1 MAYKVN
7 DKEDLSV
14 LIWCHTGH
22 LGKKKKV
29 YAAYPINPTLEH
41 DVSANVSY
49 SYGKQ
54 ESNLSIKPS
63 RVHYNLLIA
72 LFTIQ

>member
-1 MAYKVN
+1 MIK
-7 DKEDLSV
+7 K
-14 LIWCHTGH
+14 IWVFWFDAILVTWV
-22 LGKKKKV
+22 KKKKV